1 MGWKEAINTYP
12 SSIVYEIHGSIPC
25 VYCTVYRGAAF
36 FVLCSSGSTCGS
48 GSYPL
53 MVMLHNYNIFETKE
67 KISVEG
73 VSRLIVFNIDSS
85 EEEWG
90 KTL

>member
-1 MGWKEAINTYP
+1 
-12 SSIVYEIHGSIPC
+12 
-25 VYCTVYRGAAF
+25 
-36 FVLCSSGSTCGS
+36 
-48 GSYPL
+48 